1 MQDTNLKRCGRK
13 TVSGELVSWEI
24 KKLWEMPV
32 LRIFLV
38 LCTIFNILLV
48 TDSWHSTDYIAYV
61 KEARKTAGSRMGKT
75 FDEKVRS
82 LADCAEKE
90 RLIQETAKAEDLFE
104 TYDPAQTAEMYIDRY
119 QMTGWAADA
128 LRKKFE
134 KQKPRI
140 QTLARQDAS
149 MDAGAAGMTK
159 PLMDLLFEKLCRA
172 VLTEGLLLAVFS
184 ALYICGIERT
194 ERTWLTVYASKRGRR
209 VQTDKFLA
217 GLFYA
222 LTAYAVIAAV
232 SCAAFAC
239 IWQLGDIWNT
249 DVCTQFYYVT
259 VMAAEIPFVT
269 WIPFTM
275 CSYLAAVLL
284 SGMAVSAVFYILGYV
299 TGLAVQN
306 SYAGFIVL
314 AAACALNF
322 EAVLLAGNQAY
333 WGFFEAAMWTPVM
346 LWWMQ
351 PLWFTDMGM
360 HAVVPWQ
367 ECWVF
372 LLCLTAAVSFLY
384 LGFRYFDRKDL
395 K

>member
-140 QTLARQDAS
+140 STCTRRRSIA
-149 MDAGAAGMTK
+149 
-159 PLMDLLFEKLCRA
+159 
-172 VLTEGLLLAVFS
+172 
-184 ALYICGIERT
+184 I
-194 ERTWLTVYASKRGRR
+194 WL
-209 VQTDKFLA
+209 
-217 GLFYA
+217 
-222 LTAYAVIAAV
+222 
-232 SCAAFAC
+232 
-239 IWQLGDIWNT
+239 
-249 DVCTQFYYVT
+249 
-259 VMAAEIPFVT
+259 
-269 WIPFTM
+269 
-275 CSYLAAVLL
+275 
-284 SGMAVSAVFYILGYV
+284 
-299 TGLAVQN
+299 
-306 SYAGFIVL
+306 
-314 AAACALNF
+314 
-322 EAVLLAGNQAY
+322 
-333 WGFFEAAMWTPVM
+333 
-346 LWWMQ
+346 
-351 PLWFTDMGM
+351 
-360 HAVVPWQ
+360 
-367 ECWVF
+367 
-372 LLCLTAAVSFLY
+372 
-384 LGFRYFDRKDL
+384 
-395 K
+395 